1 MGNSRST
8 FVTLGASNHTDRP
21 RQEHDYYA
29 TEPVA
34 IDMLEQT
41 GFFDKSMQRIWE
53 PACGGGHLAQAMQD
67 KGYEVYATDLYDRGY
82 KNQDAYNVDFLNSNF
97 IPPESIDAI
106 VTNPPYKY
114 AQEFIEKAL
123 RLGVNKVAMFLKLTF
138 LEGQRRQALFKAT
151 PPHYV
156 AVCVNRVQCAYNGD
170 PEMFKQSSA
179 ACYAWFI
186 WEQGYQGNPEILWI
200 EKPKTA

>member
-97 IPPESIDAI
+97 IPPEPIDAI

-114 AQEFIEKAL
+114 TQEFVEKAL
-123 RLGVNKVAMFLKLTF
+123 KLGVKKVAMFLKLTF
-138 LEGQRRQALFKAT
+138 LEGQKRQALFKAT
-151 PPHYV
+151 PPL
-156 AVCVNRVQCAYNGD
+156 CCSLCKSGS
-170 PEMFKQSSA
+170 M
-179 ACYAWFI
+179 C
-186 WEQGYQGNPEILWI
+186 L
-200 EKPKTA
+200 